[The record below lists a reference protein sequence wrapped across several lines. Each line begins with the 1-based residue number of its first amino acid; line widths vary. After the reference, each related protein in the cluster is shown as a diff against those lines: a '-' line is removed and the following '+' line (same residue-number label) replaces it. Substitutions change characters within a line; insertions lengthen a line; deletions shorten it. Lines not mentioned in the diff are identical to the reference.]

1 MIRRIAPIATLLVLL
16 FSSTALADYI
26 QGHVVAI
33 DREHGTVDIVLCDM
47 ESENKGCQVENS
59 HLAKHGDDPP
69 RIRVAVSW
77 LPRCLTEGMMV
88 FARGEYVKD
97 DASRFEAVEVFPR
110 KRLGSGDETGVRSRF
125 RHQRGQGHQ
134 QGRHGE

>member
-1 MIRRIAPIATLLVLL
+1 MISRIAPIATLLVLL
-16 FSSTALADYI
+16 FSSPALGDYI
-26 QGHVVAI
+26 QGHVVEI
-33 DREHGTVDIVLCDM
+33 DREHGTVDIVLCEM
-47 ESENKGCQVENS
+47 ESDNEGCQVQNR
-59 HLAKHGDDPP
+59 HLDEHGETAV

-88 FARGEYVKD
+88 FARGEYVQD

-125 RHQRGQGHQ
+125 RHQRGRGHQ